1 MKNKLLLL
9 ILLVFSTFL
18 FSQTSQEL
26 DKAMLS
32 KDPSVIAEFIKKYP
46 NNKNTPFLQRKLN
59 SMAGSGNAAAKP
71 SIQPLNAEKLEKQVE
86 KSEAKGE
93 PDAKAKR
100 TAEVL
105 THLFNNDPN
114 KKDAYVLIRNKSEC
128 NLIVK
133 FEGKKFYNLDVPK
146 MGENYILV
154 QKGTYRI
161 TTMICNAQYASVKNV
176 TQDIEINLNA
186 AKKVRK

>member
-46 NNKNTPFLQRKLN
+46 NNKNTAFLQRKLN
-59 SMAGSGNAAAKP
+59 SMAGRGNAAAKP
-71 SIQPLNAEKLEKQVE
+71 SIQPLNTEKLEKQVE
-86 KSEAKGE
+86 KSEAKRE

>member
-32 KDPSVIAEFIKKYP
+32 KDPNVIAEFIKKYP

-59 SMAGSGNAAAKP
+59 SMTGSGNAAAKP
-71 SIQPLNAEKLEKQVE
+71 SIQPLNTEKLEKQVE

-133 FEGKKFYNLDVPK
+133 LEGKKFYNLDVPK
-146 MGENYILV
+146 MGEDYILV

-161 TTMICNAQYASVKNV
+161 TTMICNAQYASVKNI
-176 TQDIEINLNA
+176 TQDLEINLNA

>member
-32 KDPSVIAEFIKKYP
+32 KDPNVIAEFIKKYP

-71 SIQPLNAEKLEKQVE
+71 SIQPLNTEKLEKQVE

>member
-9 ILLVFSTFL
+9 ILLFFSTFS

-32 KDPSVIAEFIKKYP
+32 KDPNVIAEFIKKYP

-59 SMAGSGNAAAKP
+59 SMTGSGNAAAKP
-71 SIQPLNAEKLEKQVE
+71 SIQPLNTEKLEKQVE

-161 TTMICNAQYASVKNV
+161 TTMICNAQYASVKNI
-176 TQDIEINLNA
+176 TQDLEINLNA

>member
-32 KDPSVIAEFIKKYP
+32 KDPNVIAEFIKKYP

-59 SMAGSGNAAAKP
+59 SMTGSGNAAAKP
-71 SIQPLNAEKLEKQVE
+71 SIQPLNTEKLEKQVE

-161 TTMICNAQYASVKNV
+161 TTMICNAQYASIKNI
-176 TQDIEINLNA
+176 TQDLEINLNA

>member
-9 ILLVFSTFL
+9 ILLVFSTFS

-32 KDPSVIAEFIKKYP
+32 KDPNVIAEFIKKYP

-71 SIQPLNAEKLEKQVE
+71 SIQPLNTEKLEKQVE

-161 TTMICNAQYASVKNV
+161 TTMICNAQYASVKNI
-176 TQDIEINLNA
+176 TQDLEINLNA

>member
-71 SIQPLNAEKLEKQVE
+71 SIQPLNTEKLEKQVE
-86 KSEAKGE
+86 KSEAKRE

-161 TTMICNAQYASVKNV
+161 TTMICNAQYASVKNI
-176 TQDIEINLNA
+176 TQDLEINLNA

>member
-1 MKNKLLLL
+1 MKNKVLLL

-32 KDPSVIAEFIKKYP
+32 KDPNVIAEFIKKYP
-46 NNKNTPFLQRKLN
+46 DNKNTPFLQRKLN
-59 SMAGSGNAAAKP
+59 GMTGSGNAAAKP
-71 SIQPLNAEKLEKQVE
+71 SIQPLNTEKLEKQVE

-161 TTMICNAQYASVKNV
+161 TTMICNAQYASVKNI
-176 TQDIEINLNA
+176 TQDLEINLNA

>member
-32 KDPSVIAEFIKKYP
+32 KDPKVIADFIKKYP
-46 NNKNTPFLQRKLN
+46 HNKNSAFLQRKLN

-71 SIQPLNAEKLEKQVE
+71 SIQPLNTEKLEKQVE

-161 TTMICNAQYASVKNV
+161 TTMICNAQYASEKNIS
-176 TQDIEINLNA
+176 QDIEINLNA

>member
-9 ILLVFSTFL
+9 ILLVFSTFS

-32 KDPSVIAEFIKKYP
+32 KDPNVIAEFIKKYP

-59 SMAGSGNAAAKP
+59 SMTGSGNAAAKP
-71 SIQPLNAEKLEKQVE
+71 SIQPLNTEKLEKQVE

-186 AKKVRK
+186 TKKVRK

>member
-18 FSQTSQEL
+18 FSQTSHEL

-46 NNKNTPFLQRKLN
+46 NNKNTAFLQRKLN

-71 SIQPLNAEKLEKQVE
+71 SIQPLNTEKLEKQVE

>member
-32 KDPSVIAEFIKKYP
+32 KDPNVIAEFIKKYP

-59 SMAGSGNAAAKP
+59 SMTGSGNAAAKP
-71 SIQPLNAEKLEKQVE
+71 SIQPLKTDKLEKQVE

>member
-9 ILLVFSTFL
+9 ILLVFSTFS

-32 KDPSVIAEFIKKYP
+32 KDPNVIAEFIKKYP

-59 SMAGSGNAAAKP
+59 SMTGSGNATAKP
-71 SIQPLNAEKLEKQVE
+71 SIQPLNTDKLEKQAE

>member
-9 ILLVFSTFL
+9 ILLVFSTFS

-32 KDPSVIAEFIKKYP
+32 KDPKVIAEFIKKYP

-71 SIQPLNAEKLEKQVE
+71 SIQPLNTEKLEKQVE

-176 TQDIEINLNA
+176 TQDLEINLNA

>member
-9 ILLVFSTFL
+9 ILLVFSTFS

-46 NNKNTPFLQRKLN
+46 NNKNTAFLQRKLN

-71 SIQPLNAEKLEKQVE
+71 SIQPLNTEKLEKQVE

-161 TTMICNAQYASVKNV
+161 TTMICNAQYASVKNI
-176 TQDIEINLNA
+176 TQDLEINLNA

>member
-32 KDPSVIAEFIKKYP
+32 KDTKVIAEFIKKYP

-59 SMAGSGNAAAKP
+59 SMTGSGNAAAKP
-71 SIQPLNAEKLEKQVE
+71 SIQPLNTEKLEKQVE
-86 KSEAKGE
+86 KSEAKRE

-133 FEGKKFYNLDVPK
+133 LEGKNFYNLDVPK

-161 TTMICNAQYASVKNV
+161 TTMICNAQYASVKNI
-176 TQDIEINLNA
+176 TQDLEINLNA

>member
-46 NNKNTPFLQRKLN
+46 NNKNTAFLQRKLN
-59 SMAGSGNAAAKP
+59 SMAGRGNAAAKP
-71 SIQPLNAEKLEKQVE
+71 SIQPLNTDKLEKQVE

-133 FEGKKFYNLDVPK
+133 LEGKNFYNLDVPK

>member
-32 KDPSVIAEFIKKYP
+32 KDPNVIAEFIKKYP

-59 SMAGSGNAAAKP
+59 SMTGSGNAAAKP
-71 SIQPLNAEKLEKQVE
+71 SIQPLNTEKLEKQVE

>member
-1 MKNKLLLL
+1 V
-9 ILLVFSTFL
+9 ILLSL
-18 FSQTSQEL
+18 GQE
-26 DKAMLS
+26 
-32 KDPSVIAEFIKKYP
+32 KKYP
-46 NNKNTPFLQRKLN
+46 DNKNTPFLQRKLN
-59 SMAGSGNAAAKP
+59 SMTGRGNVAAKP
-71 SIQPLNAEKLEKQVE
+71 SIQPLNTDKLEKQVE

-93 PDAKAKR
+93 LDAKAKR

>member
-9 ILLVFSTFL
+9 ILLIFSTFL

-32 KDPSVIAEFIKKYP
+32 KDPNVIAEFIKKYP

-59 SMAGSGNAAAKP
+59 SMTGSGNAAAKP
-71 SIQPLNAEKLEKQVE
+71 SIQPLNTEKLEKQVE

>member
-9 ILLVFSTFL
+9 ILLVFSTFS

-32 KDPSVIAEFIKKYP
+32 KDPNVIAEFIKKYP

-71 SIQPLNAEKLEKQVE
+71 SIQPLNTEKLEKQVE
-86 KSEAKGE
+86 KSEAKRE

-133 FEGKKFYNLDVPK
+133 LEGKNFYNLDVPK

-161 TTMICNAQYASVKNV
+161 TTMICNAQYASVKNIS
-176 TQDIEINLNA
+176 QDIEINLNA

>member
-9 ILLVFSTFL
+9 ILLVFSTFS

-46 NNKNTPFLQRKLN
+46 NNKNTAFLQRKLN

-71 SIQPLNAEKLEKQVE
+71 SIQPLNTEKLEKQVE

-105 THLFNNDPN
+105 THLFNHAPN

>member
-32 KDPSVIAEFIKKYP
+32 KDPNVIAEFIKKYP

-71 SIQPLNAEKLEKQVE
+71 SIQPLNTEKLEKQVE

-161 TTMICNAQYASVKNV
+161 TTMICNAQYASVKNI
-176 TQDIEINLNA
+176 TQDLEINLNA

>member
-32 KDPSVIAEFIKKYP
+32 KDPNVIAEFIKKYP

-59 SMAGSGNAAAKP
+59 SMTGSGNAAAKP
-71 SIQPLNAEKLEKQVE
+71 SIQPLNTDKLEKQVE

>member
-32 KDPSVIAEFIKKYP
+32 KDPKVIAEFIKKYP
-46 NNKNTPFLQRKLN
+46 NNKNTAFLQRKLN
-59 SMAGSGNAAAKP
+59 SMTGSGNAAAKP
-71 SIQPLNAEKLEKQVE
+71 SIQPLNTEKLEKQVE

-161 TTMICNAQYASVKNV
+161 TTMIGKAQHASVKNI
-176 TQDIEINLNA
+176 TQDLEIN
-186 AKKVRK
+186 

>member
-32 KDPSVIAEFIKKYP
+32 KDPNVIAEFIKKYP

-59 SMAGSGNAAAKP
+59 SMTGSGNAAAKP
-71 SIQPLNAEKLEKQVE
+71 SIQPLNTEKLEKQVE

-186 AKKVRK
+186 TKKVRK

>member
-46 NNKNTPFLQRKLN
+46 NNKNTAFLQRKLN
-59 SMAGSGNAAAKP
+59 SMAGRGNAAAKP
-71 SIQPLNAEKLEKQVE
+71 SIQPLNTDKLEKQVE

-93 PDAKAKR
+93 PDAKTKR

>member
-46 NNKNTPFLQRKLN
+46 NNKNTAFLQRKLN
-59 SMAGSGNAAAKP
+59 SMAGRGNAAAKP
-71 SIQPLNAEKLEKQVE
+71 SIQPLNTEKLEKQVE

-161 TTMICNAQYASVKNV
+161 TTMICNAQYASVKNIS
-176 TQDIEINLNA
+176 QDIEINLNA

>member
-32 KDPSVIAEFIKKYP
+32 KDPKVIAEFIKKYP
-46 NNKNTPFLQRKLN
+46 NNKNTAFLQRKLN
-59 SMAGSGNAAAKP
+59 SMTGSGNAAAKP
-71 SIQPLNAEKLEKQVE
+71 SIQPLNTEKLEKQVE

-176 TQDIEINLNA
+176 TQDLEINLNA

>member
-9 ILLVFSTFL
+9 ILLVFSTLL

-32 KDPSVIAEFIKKYP
+32 KDPNVIAEFIKKYP

-59 SMAGSGNAAAKP
+59 SMTGSGNAAAKP
-71 SIQPLNAEKLEKQVE
+71 SIQPLNTEKLEKQVE

-161 TTMICNAQYASVKNV
+161 TTMICNAQYASVKNI
-176 TQDIEINLNA
+176 TQDLEINLNA

>member
-9 ILLVFSTFL
+9 ILLVFSTFS

-32 KDPSVIAEFIKKYP
+32 KDPNVIAEFIKKYP

-59 SMAGSGNAAAKP
+59 SMTGSGNAAAKP
-71 SIQPLNAEKLEKQVE
+71 SIQPLNTEKLEKQVE
-86 KSEAKGE
+86 KSEAKRE

-133 FEGKKFYNLDVPK
+133 LEGKNFYNLDVPK

-161 TTMICNAQYASVKNV
+161 TTMICNAQYASVKNIS
-176 TQDIEINLNA
+176 QDIEINLNA

>member
-9 ILLVFSTFL
+9 ILLVFSTLL

-32 KDPSVIAEFIKKYP
+32 KDPNVIAEFIKKYP

-59 SMAGSGNAAAKP
+59 SISGTGNAAAKP
-71 SIQPLNAEKLEKQVE
+71 SIQPLNTEKLEKQVE

>member
-46 NNKNTPFLQRKLN
+46 NNKNTAFLQRKLN

>member
-32 KDPSVIAEFIKKYP
+32 KDPNVIAEFIKKYP

-59 SMAGSGNAAAKP
+59 SMTGSGNAAAKP
-71 SIQPLNAEKLEKQVE
+71 SIQPLNTEKLEKQVE

-93 PDAKAKR
+93 PNAKAKR

>member
-46 NNKNTPFLQRKLN
+46 NNKNTAFLQRKLN

-71 SIQPLNAEKLEKQVE
+71 SIQPLNTEKLEKQVE

-105 THLFNNDPN
+105 THLFNTAPN
-114 KKDAYVLIRNKSEC
+114 KKEAYVLIRNKSEC